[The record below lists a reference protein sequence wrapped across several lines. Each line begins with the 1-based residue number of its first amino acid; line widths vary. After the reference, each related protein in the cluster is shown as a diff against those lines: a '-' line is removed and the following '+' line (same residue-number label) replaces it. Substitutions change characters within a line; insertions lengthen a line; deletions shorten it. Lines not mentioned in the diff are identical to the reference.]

1 MPKRESPGEAEARRV
16 AAQKLAELQ
25 AYVAEEAAG
34 GSGTALGPGWAVAVK
49 QRRGGSSKGSWDPT
63 YLSPPGPA
71 GEPGEAFRSKKAVLQ
86 FLRAASREEGAAA
99 PAGAEPAGPSVAA
112 SPPARED
119 GGKED
124 AEAFGARRLG
134 ELREAA
140 AAQFGR
146 GLAPGWRVDARQRAT
161 GVKKGQW
168 DVAYVSPEG
177 TRFTSKVKA
186 LHHVGQAA
194 GPGPGELEE
203 GAGAGARPSQ
213 SSQPTGS
220 SQEEEEALDGLGEGE
235 AGGEE
240 EVEEEEDEE
249 EAEEAE
255 EAEEEEEEEEA
266 AAACDGAEAPPARDP
281 LFQSQES
288 LDNVFGSDPA
298 PSQPVL
304 LDNAKF
310 ANVAFF
316 PPGSLGGGDEGKG
329 KGARD
334 AGPGNGPYRAA
345 VVVIDRALGEGAR
358 ERVEGAVQR
367 IQAAKELDFVAA
379 CGSAEEVEGCLD
391 RLPAGCLCSTV
402 ALASALS
409 DAERP
414 PPEQKELFKVRGK
427 PRPASAAPDTQTP
440 SLAPTTPIQP
450 SRHASKAL
458 KAAQQH
464 GTSLAALVVAPGAE
478 AVWGEMLGMAVRRAE
493 CSCSGLAALEGGGGE
508 GPVGGSPAPLCPHCL
523 HRQLLE
529 LSPHSWWWQG
539 PVAFPGS
546 PEPTGSFVARQ
557 AEDGGTPIAPTAE
570 FAQALAALGPGAYLE
585 LVSTMPQKD
594 VPHHALEFT
603 GLVLDVAPTDEAA
616 ERRASAEVLERCAA
630 LPDAILGQ
638 LRSREAGNEPP
649 SGPLSVLLTRDPW
662 SRAETT
668 PELCISVLSPR
679 LLREFYRGAVGQ
691 QVRDSR
697 VSRPG
702 GTLSIVVPPSGGLPV
717 VSSSAV
723 LRDTVVRHVAELDN
737 GKGAS
742 GCVRGQIVAF
752 AERRAQKHEQEAGS
766 LSVEK
771 YPELWPE
778 LRPLFP
784 QLEKTK
790 AKAKA
795 KAEAPRG
802 KAKKA
807 RTGTPRGAD
816 PADPD
821 DAVAEWQATVAR
833 VLTAFRP
840 TGEPVREAVGAP
852 AKRPASIKTA
862 AKVLGQVHGNAAGG
876 GAGTNTEA
884 AGLPL
889 SPRSQYG
896 KKWWHEGTRQATLPR
911 ALAMQHAMHGSH
923 YFQGTLEARKR
934 ELRLA
939 KAVAKCE
946 MRLAR
951 MGRAYSSAGLDAYEV
966 LLHQKVHAAASKAE
980 LRKLKEDLKEVRRV
994 QRKYAGTKPAAAPQA
1009 K

>member
-1 MPKRESPGEAEARRV
+1 M
-16 AAQKLAELQ
+16 
-25 AYVAEEAAG
+25 
-34 GSGTALGPGWAVAVK
+34 
-49 QRRGGSSKGSWDPT
+49 
-63 YLSPPGPA
+63 
-71 GEPGEAFRSKKAVLQ
+71 
-86 FLRAASREEGAAA
+86 
-99 PAGAEPAGPSVAA
+99 
-112 SPPARED
+112 
-119 GGKED
+119 
-124 AEAFGARRLG
+124 
-134 ELREAA
+134 
-140 AAQFGR
+140 
-146 GLAPGWRVDARQRAT
+146 
-161 GVKKGQW
+161 
-168 DVAYVSPEG
+168 
-177 TRFTSKVKA
+177 
-186 LHHVGQAA
+186 
-194 GPGPGELEE
+194 
-203 GAGAGARPSQ
+203 
-213 SSQPTGS
+213 
-220 SQEEEEALDGLGEGE
+220 
-235 AGGEE
+235 
-240 EVEEEEDEE
+240 
-249 EAEEAE
+249 
-255 EAEEEEEEEEA
+255 
-266 AAACDGAEAPPARDP
+266 
-281 LFQSQES
+281 
-288 LDNVFGSDPA
+288 
-298 PSQPVL
+298 
-304 LDNAKF
+304 
-310 ANVAFF
+310 
-316 PPGSLGGGDEGKG
+316 
-329 KGARD
+329 
-334 AGPGNGPYRAA
+334 
-345 VVVIDRALGEGAR
+345 
-358 ERVEGAVQR
+358 
-367 IQAAKELDFVAA
+367 
-379 CGSAEEVEGCLD
+379 
-391 RLPAGCLCSTV
+391 
-402 ALASALS
+402 
-409 DAERP
+409 
-414 PPEQKELFKVRGK
+414 
-427 PRPASAAPDTQTP
+427 
-440 SLAPTTPIQP
+440 
-450 SRHASKAL
+450 
-458 KAAQQH
+458 
-464 GTSLAALVVAPGAE
+464 APGAE

-493 CSCSGLAALEGGGGE
+493 CSCSGLAALEGGGEE
-508 GPVGGSPAPLCPHCL
+508 GPRGSPAPLCPRCL

-529 LSPHSWWWQG
+529 LSPRSWWWQG
-539 PVAFPGS
+539 PIAFPGS

-557 AEDGGTPIAPTAE
+557 AEDGGAPIAPTAE

-603 GLVLDVAPTDEAA
+603 GLVLDVDPADEVA

-649 SGPLSVLLTRDPW
+649 GGPVSVLLTRDPW
-662 SRAETT
+662 RRTDAT
-668 PELCISVLSPR
+668 PEMCISVLSPR
-679 LLREFYRGAVGQ
+679 LLREFYREAVGQ

-723 LRDTVVRHVAELDN
+723 LRNAVVRHVAELDN

-742 GCVRGQIVAF
+742 GCVRAQIVAF
-752 AERRAQKHEQEAGS
+752 AERRAQKHEEEADS

-784 QLEKTK
+784 QLEKPK

-795 KAEAPRG
+795 NAEAPRG

-816 PADPD
+816 PADPND
-821 DAVAEWQATVAR
+821 TVAKWQATVAR
-833 VLTAFRP
+833 MLTAFRP

-852 AKRPASIKTA
+852 AKRPASVKTA
-862 AKVLGQVHGNAAGG
+862 AKVLGQVQGNAAVG
-876 GAGTNTEA
+876 GAGTNNEA

-923 YFQGTLEARKR
+923 YFQGTPEARKR

-994 QRKYAGTKPAAAPQA
+994 QRKYVGTKPAAAPQA